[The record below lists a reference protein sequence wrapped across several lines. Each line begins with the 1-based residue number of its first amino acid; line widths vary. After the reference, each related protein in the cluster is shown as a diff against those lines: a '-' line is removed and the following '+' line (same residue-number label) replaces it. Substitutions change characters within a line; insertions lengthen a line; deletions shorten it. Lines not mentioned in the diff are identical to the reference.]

1 MYPFSSQDIW
11 AANPWVALAMFGLP
25 VLVFTFLAVMLCFL
39 DVEPENEQHEE
50 EIEQSGEQGDE
61 REIEEPVQETKP
73 GRLKVE

>member
-1 MYPFSSQDIW
+1 
-11 AANPWVALAMFGLP
+11 MFGLP
-25 VLVFTFLAVMLCFL
+25 VLVFTFLVVMLCFL
-39 DVEPENEQHEE
+39 DVEPENEQHEQYEEHEE